1 MRARILSLVVVVAV
15 WWLLSLGASQFG
27 LPGPDAVAQAF
38 MALVASGKLGRALTV
53 TLSSFAI
60 GGTLSVLVGVPLGI
74 LMGVR
79 PWLGRA
85 INPYLMAL
93 YVMPFTAAMPL
104 FVLWFGIDTLVRMV
118 FIFAF
123 TVPQVAIVCYDGAR
137 NTPTTMI
144 EVAQTYLA
152 SGRQTFW
159 KVIIPHEIPYI
170 FTSLRLGVG
179 LAIQGM
185 VVAELLITSV
195 NGLGYLLE
203 TSSATLDLAT
213 VLAVILFIMI
223 LGIVAVSLMQRIED
237 SVAPWHQAILAD
249 TGGPDA

>member
-1 MRARILSLVVVVAV
+1 MRARLLSLVVVIAA

-27 LPGPDAVAQAF
+27 LPGPDKVTEAFVALAT
-38 MALVASGKLGRALTV
+38 SGKLALALGV

-74 LMGVR
+74 IMGVR

-85 INPYLMAL
+85 IDPYLTAL
-93 YVMPFTAAMPL
+93 YVMPFTAVIPL
-104 FVLWFGIDTLVRMV
+104 FVLWFGVDVLVRMV

-123 TVPQVAIVCYDGAR
+123 TVPQVAMVCYDGTR
-137 NTPTTMI
+137 NTPTTLI

-152 SGRQTFW
+152 SGRQIFW
-159 KVIIPHEIPYI
+159 KVIIPHEVPYI

-195 NGLGYLLE
+195 NGIGYLLQ
-203 TSSATLDLAT
+203 TASATLDLPT

-223 LGIVAVSLMQRIED
+223 LGVAAVSLMQRIED
-237 SVAPWHQAILAD
+237 SVAPWHQSILAD
-249 TGGPDA
+249 SGGSDA

>member
-1 MRARILSLVVVVAV
+1 MKARIVSLVVVVGV
-15 WWLLSLGASQFG
+15 WWALSLGASQFG
-27 LPGPDAVAQAF
+27 LPGPDAVARAF
-38 MALVASGKLGRALTV
+38 IALVSSGKLAGALAV

-79 PWLGRA
+79 PWIGRA
-85 INPYLMAL
+85 INPYLVAL
-93 YVMPFTAAMPL
+93 YIMPFTAVMPL
-104 FVLWFGIDTLVRMV
+104 LVLWFGVDVLVRMV

-123 TVPQVAIVCYDGAR
+123 TVPQVAMICYDGAR
-137 NTPTTMI
+137 NTPTTLV
-144 EVAQTYLA
+144 EVAQTCLA

-159 KVIIPHEIPYI
+159 KVIIPYEIPYI

-195 NGLGYLLE
+195 NGIGYLLE

-213 VLAVILFIMI
+213 VLALVLFIMI
-223 LGIVAVSLMQRIED
+223 LGILAVSIMQRIED

-249 TGGPDA
+249 AGGSDA